1 MPAAGMPSIV
11 NAMPR
16 YLPGRI
22 ICASAG
28 NLRAFNL
35 HWQAT
40 IPAGGEVSMRM
51 PSPSTV

>member
-1 MPAAGMPSIV
+1 
-11 NAMPR
+11 MPR

-28 NLRAFNL
+28 NLRGFDL

-40 IPAGGEVSMRM
+40 IPAGGEASMMYQPFGRGAQ
-51 PSPSTV
+51 SAGASDG